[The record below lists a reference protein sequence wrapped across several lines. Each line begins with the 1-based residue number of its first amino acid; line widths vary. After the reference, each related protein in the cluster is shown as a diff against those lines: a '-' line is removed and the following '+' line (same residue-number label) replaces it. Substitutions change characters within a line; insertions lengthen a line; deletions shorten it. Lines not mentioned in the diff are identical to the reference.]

1 MPTETRRQL
10 SETQPLPAVE
20 TIADLVHR
28 DPEHVYHQR
37 TRIDRVIPMHQPA
50 RQWRKAGLERLLRDV
65 RGR

>member
-1 MPTETRRQL
+1 MTTETRRQL

-20 TIADLVHR
+20 TIADMVHR

-37 TRIDRVIPMHQPA
+37 TRIERVIPMHQPA
-50 RQWRKAGLERLLRDV
+50 RKWRLAGLERLLQVV